1 MPSMSESLPPYLDEV
16 LSQAAGGKTVGLR
29 ERKKIA
35 AMRRIQR
42 VAIEQFEDHG
52 FAQVT
57 IEHIAEEAE
66 VSPSTVYRY
75 FGTKEDLVIRDEYDE
90 LVLGAVT
97 RLFAEHD
104 PWTAFEMAMEFI
116 GGAHFVG
123 DGDLS
128 LRRIRIW
135 YETPSVRAAGFIV
148 LDETAKQLAVLMHAA
163 DRYGRSLRDYE
174 ILGAAMLAGIFAC
187 LEHWYLDGGSSDLK
201 TEVIRALELTRPAW
215 AIAEGDEPAASP

>member
-1 MPSMSESLPPYLDEV
+1 MPESLPPSVAEA
-16 LSQAAGGKTVGLR
+16 LSHSSADARPLGLR

-75 FGTKEDLVIRDEYDE
+75 FGTKEELVLRDEYDE
-90 LVLGAVT
+90 VILAAVS
-97 RLFAEHD
+97 RLFADHD
-104 PWTAFEMAMEFI
+104 PWTAFEMAMEVI
-116 GGAHFVG
+116 GGAHFVA

-128 LRRIRIW
+128 LRRTRIW
-135 YETPSVRAAGFIV
+135 HETPSVRAAGFMV

-163 DRYGRSLRDYE
+163 DRYGRSLHDYQ
-174 ILGAAMLAGIFAC
+174 ILGASMMAAVLACI
-187 LEHWYLDGGSSDLK
+187 EQWYHEGGSTDIK
-201 TEVIRALELTRPAW
+201 DAVIHALELTRPAW
-215 AIAEGDEPAASP
+215 AHDTPDRQGTPR